1 MTATRSW
8 TWTPDVVDAPAASVT
23 VELRLVDVGEVEVT
37 VGGMIPDLDSWG
49 ADELVLGPYRLD
61 DLDDLVATLVDAA
74 REGERWQRD
83 TAR

>member
-37 VGGMIPDLDSWG
+37 VGSMIPDLDSWG
-49 ADELVLGPYRLD
+49 ADELVLGPFRPDELD
-61 DLDDLVATLVDAA
+61 DLGAMILAA
-74 REGERWQRD
+74 GREAERWASE